1 MILED
6 HAELKDKCQMLCT
19 KANELANDMKEIED
33 IDMKIYSLF
42 YEIDAEITSI
52 YEWYEKYR
60 KLFKRYSK
68 DKDRIIEKIQ
78 TLDDYLKYVN
88 NEVQNLKLRE
98 FSRAQQQ

>member
-19 KANELANDMKEIED
+19 KANELANDMKDIED
-33 IDMKIYSLF
+33 IDMKIYNLF
-42 YEIDAEITSI
+42 YEIDAEIMSI

-60 KLFKRYSK
+60 KVFKRYSK